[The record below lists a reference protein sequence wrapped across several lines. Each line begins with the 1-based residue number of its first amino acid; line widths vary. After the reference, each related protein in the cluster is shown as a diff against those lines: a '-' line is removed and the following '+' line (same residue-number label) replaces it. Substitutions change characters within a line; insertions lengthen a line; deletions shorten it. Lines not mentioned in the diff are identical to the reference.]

1 MELVKNALHSQLS
14 PLGGPKKKETGW
26 KSSTNK
32 KKEIRCAVVYVSQLG
47 CEGELGLLSAIQV
60 CA

>member
-1 MELVKNALHSQLS
+1 MKLVKNALHSQLS
-14 PLGGPKKKETGW
+14 PPDGPKKETGW
-26 KSSTNK
+26 KSSTNR

-60 CA
+60 YA